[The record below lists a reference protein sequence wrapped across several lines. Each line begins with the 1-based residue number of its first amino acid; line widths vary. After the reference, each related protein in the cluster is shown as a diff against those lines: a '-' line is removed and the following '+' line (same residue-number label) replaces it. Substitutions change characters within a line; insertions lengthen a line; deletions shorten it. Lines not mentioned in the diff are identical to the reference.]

1 MIIYFSLF
9 KRISIIK
16 KKIHSFLICR
26 DEHVEYYKKF
36 GWKKILNKEYKI
48 IDQKVSKGFK
58 NSKINAML
66 YNITKINKNKYYL
79 N

>member
-1 MIIYFSLF
+1 MFF
-9 KRISIIK
+9 NNFIIK
-16 KKIHSFLICR
+16 KRFTHFLS
-26 DEHVEYYKKF
+26 VEMSMLSIIKF
-36 GWKKILNKEYKI
+36 GWKKILNKDYKI
-48 IDQKVSKGFK
+48 IDHKVSKGFK